1 VGAPQTYRYL
11 RDMQD
16 RIADFV
22 CRNSRIDKK
31 RLEELMMKPDA
42 LATDVGTIV
51 DGREAVEVGL
61 IDEVGGLADALAA
74 LRGMRE
80 G

>member
-1 VGAPQTYRYL
+1 
-11 RDMQD
+11 
-16 RIADFV
+16 
-22 CRNSRIDKK
+22 
-31 RLEELMMKPDA
+31 
-42 LATDVGTIV
+42 VGTIV

>member
-1 VGAPQTYRYL
+1 
-11 RDMQD
+11 
-16 RIADFV
+16 V
-22 CRNSRIDKK
+22 CRHSRIGKEK
-31 RLEELMMKPDA
+31 LEELMMKPDA